1 MLAFASRLSRVTPF
15 YYGWVIVVIA
25 GLANASRVSSA
36 VEVASVFVPSLE
48 AHYGWT
54 KTTIAS
60 ATSIG
65 GVAVALTGPIVG
77 RLLDRYGSRIVVPIG
92 SVLTGAGCFALAGV
106 STAWV
111 FVAAYAF
118 VRFSGQA
125 LVQFPNQVAVAKW
138 FERRRGTA
146 SSVLV
151 GLGAIGLIT
160 APIGITAIING
171 HGIGPAWVA
180 LGVLALTLGVLPTL
194 LLGARN
200 PEDLGLQPDGG
211 LAPSGEQAA
220 EARRVEHAN
229 AWTLSEAIRTP
240 ALWLICGSTVLF
252 SVSSTGVGFHQLAYY
267 VEQGMSSST
276 AAAIVST
283 FAVGI
288 TFGGVGWGLLADRV
302 SVRWLVSVQYVVQTG
317 VSLALLASD
326 TPIEGFALSFV
337 LGLIVGGALS
347 LPTLLLATYYGRRY
361 LGAISGILQTT
372 RGISLGSGPV
382 VAALIHDVTGGY
394 DGAFVTFA
402 AFCLAAFVMML
413 ALRRPSRR
421 GVAAGRT
428 AK

>member
-1 MLAFASRLSRVTPF
+1 LIALASRLSRITPF
-15 YYGWVIVVIA
+15 YYGWIIVVIA

-48 AHYGWT
+48 AEYGWN

-65 GVAVALTGPIVG
+65 GVAVALSGPIVG
-77 RLLDRYGSRIVVPIG
+77 RILDRYGSRIIVPIG
-92 SVLTGAGCFALAGV
+92 SVLTAAGCLSLAGV
-106 STAWV
+106 STAWL
-111 FVAAYAF
+111 FIASYAF

-146 SSVLV
+146 SSALV
-151 GLGAIGLIT
+151 GIGAIGLIT
-160 APIGITAIING
+160 APIGITAIIDS
-171 HGIGPAWVA
+171 HGMGPAWVA
-180 LGVLALTLGVLPTL
+180 LALLALTLGVLPSL
-194 LLGARN
+194 LFGARN

-211 LAPSGEQAA
+211 RAPSGEQAV
-220 EARRVEHAN
+220 EARRIEAAA
-229 AWTLSEAIRTP
+229 AWTLSEAVRTP

-276 AAAIVST
+276 AAAIVSV
-283 FAVGI
+283 FAVGV
-288 TFGGVGWGLLADRV
+288 TFGGVGWGLLADRF
-302 SVRWLVSVQYVVQTG
+302 SVRWLVGVQYVVQTL

-326 TPIEGFALSFV
+326 TPIKGFALSFV

-372 RGISLGSGPV
+372 RGVSLGSGPV
-382 VAALIHDVTGGY
+382 VAALIYDLSGGY
-394 DGAFVTFA
+394 EGAFITFA

-413 ALRRPSRR
+413 ALRRPIRR
-421 GVAAGRT
+421 VTAA
-428 AK
+428 